1 MQIYRCMINRYIDK
15 HGSIREYI
23 GNIHQKKMS
32 TPENEDNFFNVD
44 ELMGETNGGLDI
56 TLPKNPKPY
65 QYYKLVYDLKID
77 TIEGLDYHSSLSGHT
92 TYYYPTNFR
101 LEEYNE

>member
-15 HGSIREYI
+15 HGSIREYV
-23 GNIHQKKMS
+23 GYIHQKKMS
-32 TPENEDNFFNVD
+32 TPENEDHFFNVND
-44 ELMGETNGGLDI
+44 LLEETDGGQDI
-56 TLPKNPKPY
+56 KLPENPKQY